1 MTRGRGERLS
11 PDFKVGVALE
21 AANGHKTASEI
32 AQEFQVNPTQ
42 ISQWKWQL
50 LDNRSELFEPAATL
64 SRRTQSTEEITA
76 PLYEEIGRLNVELDF
91 LKMFGSPL

>member
-11 PDFKVGVALE
+11 PDLKVGVALE

-42 ISQWKWQL
+42 ISQWK
-50 LDNRSELFEPAATL
+50 R
-64 SRRTQSTEEITA
+64 
-76 PLYEEIGRLNVELDF
+76 
-91 LKMFGSPL
+91 